1 MFEVPVHACLLPAP
15 ATANP
20 RPVSWICLFRTLHI
34 NGVVLLVFCV
44 SLLSLSITPS
54 RFALWRP
61 GSRPRPSRWADGTP
75 WHGWTGRTCLSIA
88 LVVTDEAATSRS
100 CVDTTFRFFTVSL
113 GGGVWVQGT
122 SSPTGSVW
130 GPRVLRM
137 PAIGSRCN
145 FCVFAAILCFFHLL
159 QKARVESVNAA
170 LKAVHESRRLVQPG
184 VGVVV

>member
-1 MFEVPVHACLLPAP
+1 M
-15 ATANP
+15 
-20 RPVSWICLFRTLHI
+20 
-34 NGVVLLVFCV
+34 
-44 SLLSLSITPS
+44 
-54 RFALWRP
+54 
-61 GSRPRPSRWADGTP
+61 
-75 WHGWTGRTCLSIA
+75 
-88 LVVTDEAATSRS
+88 
-100 CVDTTFRFFTVSL
+100 DTTFRFFTVSP
-113 GGGVWVQGT
+113 GGGVWMQGT